1 MTTELQHVLQ
11 LVAECGAGQVQGF
24 PARAAAALGRTAA
37 GGMPKAARTEA
48 RITLESAAEA
58 IESHLGP
65 QAIRLGSEI
74 LRTYAPFRK
83 VRYGWQILV
92 QFSDA
97 PRRLNVL
104 LTADTPFR
112 PPLIALADPPP
123 KLIWPH
129 VEDDGVLC
137 LLPESAAVD
146 YTTPAPVLDRLLGEA
161 VLLIEACIGPG
172 GPPDAEFRR
181 EFLSYWGRAVDNAM
195 IDREALNTL
204 LHQASIEAIGVFLF
218 STERG
223 ADKATAYSRMF
234 APAIGVYEDP
244 ATGIASGPLGCY
256 LVRHKVVTAPK
267 AGTMLSL
274 QGVKMGRPSYIHISI
289 ATEGTEILGVRVG
302 GESVLAGEGTLYIP

>member
-1 MTTELQHVLQ
+1 MRSYRFLQFDVFTDRLFGGNQLAVFPDGRGLSTETMQSIAKEMNFSETTFVLPAEAPGTDFRLRIFTPGSELPIAGHPTIGSAFALARVGAIAPGQGSFVFGL
-11 LVAECGAGQVQGF
+11 GAGPTSVALTWNSHDLRFAWMDQLLPEFSEPLANRAG
-24 PARAAAALGRTAA
+24 AAAALGVPDSAV
-37 GGMPKAARTEA
+37 GGTSLPVQVVSCG
-48 RITLESAAEA
+48 L
-58 IESHLGP
+58 
-65 QAIRLGSEI
+65 
-74 LRTYAPFRK
+74 PF
-83 VRYGWQILV
+83 VLV
-92 QFSDA
+92 
-97 PRRLNVL
+97 PM
-104 LTADTPFR
+104 
-112 PPLIALADPPP
+112 
-123 KLIWPH
+123 
-129 VEDDGVLC
+129 
-137 LLPESAAVD
+137 
-146 YTTPAPVLDRLLGEA
+146 TTR
-161 VLLIEACIGPG
+161 
-172 GPPDAEFRR
+172 
-181 EFLSYWGRAVDNAM
+181 RAVDNAM

-289 ATEGTEILGVRVG
+289 AAEGTEILGVRVG